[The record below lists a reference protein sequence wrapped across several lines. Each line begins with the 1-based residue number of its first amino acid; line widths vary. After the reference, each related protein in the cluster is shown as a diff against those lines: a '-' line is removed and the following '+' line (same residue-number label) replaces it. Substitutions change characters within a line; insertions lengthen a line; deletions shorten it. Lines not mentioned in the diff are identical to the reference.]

1 MIPVT
6 ATSPHGPRRNGA
18 TRCPAYKIAPPVP
31 ALSAYLSNPGVSCVL
46 ASTLMAGLE
55 LVRDGAL
62 TAEQCG
68 NSDLIWFS
76 RAQAEMW
83 HRSRWERAALQY
95 GLSP

>member
-46 ASTLMAGLE
+46 AKADIRVAH
-55 LVRDGAL
+55 LVVANLSGANL
-62 TAEQCG
+62 RGASLQET
-68 NSDLIWFS
+68 DLGGAIQ
-76 RAQAEMW
+76 RMTQRG
-83 HRSRWERAALQY
+83 H
-95 GLSP
+95 